1 MANWRYFGDQ
11 LGGALVID
19 ADTPSVGTDPCR
31 TIWNIYAVN
40 IDGSHTNG
48 PITLSRNTKSVLQGL
63 ILAPNAA
70 ILDGPTGNF
79 AGLLVSYNYNW
90 ETSNVNILDFTT
102 ASGGLCKSFLGCVP
116 NRNTTSTSTLP
127 SSSVSVTTSSS
138 SASSS
143 MASSTIPSSVTST
156 SSVASTSSSVTG
168 GSLSTGI
175 EIV

>member
-19 ADTPSVGTDPCR
+19 ADTPSVGTDSCR

-90 ETSNVNILDFTT
+90 QISNVDILDFTT

-116 NRNTTSTSTLP
+116 NRNTTSSSTLP
-127 SSSVSVTTSSS
+127 SSSVSVTASSS

-143 MASSTIPSSVTST
+143 VTSSATST
-156 SSVASTSSSVTG
+156 SNVVSNSSNINGGSSSTG
-168 GSLSTGI
+168 N
-175 EIV
+175 EIVK